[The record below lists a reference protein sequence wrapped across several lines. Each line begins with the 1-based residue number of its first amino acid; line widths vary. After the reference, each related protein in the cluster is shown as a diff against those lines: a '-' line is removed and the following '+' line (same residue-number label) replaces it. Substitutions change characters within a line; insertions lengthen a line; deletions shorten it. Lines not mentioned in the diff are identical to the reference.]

1 MYGQVMAN
9 NFPTLGNFHPVIEY
23 VDVVRNNPSDSNK
36 VTFKVKGDAMNVIK
50 WCRRN
55 FGNRG
60 DGWDFHGTT
69 RGYTIEI
76 WSSRLITMYRMW
88 KE

>member
-1 MYGQVMAN
+1 MAN

-23 VDVVRNNPSDSNK
+23 VDAVRNNPSDSNK

-55 FGNRG
+55 FGERG
-60 DGWDFHGTT
+60 DGWDFFGRHGK
-69 RGYTIEI
+69 GYAIEI
-76 WSSRLITMYRMW
+76 WSTRLIVMW
-88 KE
+88 KLWKD